1 MIVFTGFIFVALA
14 TSYGDVLPMLH
25 RVGTRQ
31 VYGFSD
37 ILKVLLCRDPC
48 SENRRNWYV
57 NQMKTFIGIMSI
69 LQIFI
74 FIIEVHLRFLS

>member
-1 MIVFTGFIFVALA
+1 M
-14 TSYGDVLPMLH
+14 
-25 RVGTRQ
+25 
-31 VYGFSD
+31 
-37 ILKVLLCRDPC
+37 
-48 SENRRNWYV
+48 